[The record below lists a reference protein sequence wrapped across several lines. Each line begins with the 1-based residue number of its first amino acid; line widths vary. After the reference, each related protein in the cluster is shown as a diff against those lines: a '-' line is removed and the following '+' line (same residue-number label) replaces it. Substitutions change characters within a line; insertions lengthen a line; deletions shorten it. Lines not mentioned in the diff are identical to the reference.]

1 MDRSINTPISDL
13 RHIRD
18 LMERSRY
25 FIGLSGLSGVG
36 AGVSALLGVLAI
48 LVYGW
53 VAEGPVVYVPDQLG
67 FSSDHPWGIA
77 PVPFLFCV
85 ASLVLTGALASGFY
99 FTNRRVVRMG
109 HEFAHPRTYKLLTN
123 LALPL
128 AIGGVFCLALI
139 YHGYGGLIGPTTIIF
154 YGLALLNGS
163 NFVSEELRLLAYLEI
178 GLGMVALFFLDY
190 GLYFWATG
198 FGLLHI
204 IYGLWMYK
212 KYDTNE
218 QGR

>member
-1 MDRSINTPISDL
+1 MARSINTPISDL

-36 AGVSALLGVLAI
+36 AGVSALFGVMAI
-48 LVYGW
+48 VVYGW
-53 VAEGPVVYVPDQLG
+53 AAEEPVVYGPDKLG
-67 FSSDHPWGIA
+67 FTSAHPWGIA
-77 PVPFLFCV
+77 PVPYLFCV
-85 ASLVLTGALASGFY
+85 ATLVLTGALASGFY
-99 FTNRRVVRMG
+99 FTNLRVVRMG
-109 HEFAHPRTYKLLTN
+109 QEFAHPRTYKLLTN

-178 GLGMVALFFLDY
+178 GLGLVALFFTPY
-190 GLYFWATG
+190 GLYFWAVG

-204 IYGLWMYK
+204 VYGLWMYF

-218 QGR
+218 QG